1 MKTKFIILVSLIS
14 FLSAKGQDND
24 NITGKFYIT
33 NIDVVVSELNIL
45 NPTIVTDSKYIARR
59 GTKFTAYE
67 IKENN
72 LLVIKFWKY
81 ENDVQSTLKTN
92 DNNELYNYISKETND
107 RYFIMNLHDFNKK
120 TSEFNGTNHS
130 FIWGFSTLPIKLRF
144 KNDNAPFQYE
154 TGFSLGV
161 NAGYEFQFQ
170 SKNKQSIGFLL
181 GVGISAVNIT
191 PETVNDYIDKSIT
204 TGAFTPSLALVYT
217 YESFQIGVFT
227 GLDIIPGELGQNWD
241 YKNKPW
247 LGLGL
252 GFTIFQKNKTDT
264 TTEQSQ

>member
-14 FLSAKGQDND
+14 FLSAKSQDND

-33 NIDVVVSELNIL
+33 NIDISVNEINIL
-45 NPTIVTDSKYIARR
+45 DTTIVADSKYIAKS

-72 LLVIKFWKY
+72 QLLIKFWKY
-81 ENDVQSTLKTN
+81 DGNIQSKPKKN
-92 DNNELYNYISKETND
+92 NNELYSYISEETNN
-107 RYFIMNLHDFNKK
+107 RYFIMNLDDFNKK

-130 FIWGFSTLPIKLRF
+130 FIWGFSTIPIKLRF

-204 TGAFTPSLALVYT
+204 TGAFTPSLGLVYT
-217 YESFQIGVFT
+217 YESFQIGAFT

-241 YKNKPW
+241 YEDKPW

-264 TTEQSQ
+264 PSEQSQ